1 MKLDRSRGI
10 LIVVSILPF
19 LIGSIMGFAIL
30 ENTLFSEV
38 ISSPARSYTAT
49 ELVIQALI
57 STGLGSIIVLSL
69 FWILERRSHR
79 GRRIIVAFIVS
90 PIISLLFFVL
100 GQSLLLILFKGT
112 SNAILP
118 ALLSLGSLAVFM
130 FSIVFIVTDAI
141 PPLMRNLFVAF
152 YGSIFGTFL
161 GVAFVTSS
169 MIVLILSIVVEDYI
183 LLRFSPAAKSMQ
195 MNERIGSDP
204 FDYTRIKSESI
215 AVGAGDFVVFS
226 LISAHALLYFPIY
239 VWFSSIA
246 LGVIG
251 VIINVTLVLRE
262 DEPFPAIPIPALL
275 AIYPWLI
282 HVIGYLLIIG

>member
-1 MKLDRSRGI
+1 MKLGRSRGI

-19 LIGSIMGFAIL
+19 LIGTIMGFAIL
-30 ENTLFSEV
+30 GNTLISEV
-38 ISSPARSYTAT
+38 ISTPARSYTGT
-49 ELVIQALI
+49 ELIIQALI

-169 MIVLILSIVVEDYI
+169 MIVLILSIAVEDYI
-183 LLRFSPAAKSMQ
+183 LLRFSPAVKSMQ

-204 FDYTRIKSESI
+204 FDYTRIQSESI

-251 VIINVTLVLRE
+251 VIINVTLVLGE
-262 DEPFPAIPIPALL
+262 DEPLPAIPIPALL
-275 AIYPWLI
+275 AIYPWLMHI
-282 HVIGYLLIIG
+282 IGYLLITG